1 MRGTATAR
9 FVQVA
14 PPSTRSTED
23 VELAHRRA
31 QRREEH
37 ARVVRRRRLVA
48 LAVLF
53 VVLVLLALLVSS
65 IFGSSGSSPRP
76 VRTTATRNFAVGL
89 RVMRFVDRSRTIT
102 LPNGTTEPRTLVT
115 YVRYPAL
122 GASGATDVSGA
133 PAASADGP
141 YPLVIFGP
149 GFARAPSVYASL
161 LQSWA
166 RAGYVVA
173 APEFPVEGPDAPGGP
188 NESDLPN
195 QPADMRF
202 LITQLL
208 AGSAAATG
216 PLHGLIRSSE
226 VAVGGHSDG
235 GDSALALAFDP
246 TYRDP
251 RVRAAVVLSGA
262 EIPSAGEFEFPQG
275 GPALLATQGTAD
287 TISLPSD
294 TYTYYAAA
302 KRPKYLLRLVGATH
316 VAPYSYQEPQLAI
329 VKSTTV
335 AFLNAYLKNTP
346 GALRA
351 LASAGHVPGVATLQ
365 AEP

>member
-1 MRGTATAR
+1 M
-9 FVQVA
+9 A

-23 VELAHRRA
+23 VELARRRA

-48 LAVLF
+48 LAVIF
-53 VVLVLLALLVSS
+53 VVLVLLVVLVSS
-65 IFGSSGSSPRP
+65 IFGSSGSGTGHPRKAAP
-76 VRTTATRNFAVGL
+76 SSVAVGL
-89 RVMRFVDRSRTIT
+89 RVLRLVDRSRTIT

-122 GASGATDVSGA
+122 GATGATDVSGA
-133 PAASADGP
+133 PAATADGP

-149 GFARAPSVYASL
+149 GFARAPSAYASL

-173 APEFPVEGPDAPGGP
+173 APEFPLEGPDAPGGP

-195 QPADMRF
+195 QPGDMRF

-208 AGSAAATG
+208 AASAAATG
-216 PLHGLIRSSE
+216 PLHGLIKPSE
-226 VAVGGHSDG
+226 VAVSGHSDG

-262 EIPSAGEFEFPQG
+262 EISSSGEFEFPQG

-294 TYTYYAAA
+294 TYAYYAAA
-302 KRPKYLLRLVGATH
+302 KRPKYLLRLTGATH
-316 VAPYSYQEPQLAI
+316 VAPYSYQQPQLSV

-335 AFLNAYLKNTP
+335 AFLNAYLKDTP
-346 GALRA
+346 GALKA
-351 LASAGHVPGVATLQ
+351 LVAAGDVPGVATLQ